1 MKRLTPQTLP
11 PSLALSLARRTAL
24 LLPLAA
30 LSGCGMFD
38 GWFGSTKPKLPGTR
52 YDVMAPNTALD
63 VTPGRQVTVPAP
75 LADTGWP
82 QPGGSPAHGGGN
94 LAATGKLQRVWSSD
108 IGHGTSYRR
117 RITAQPVV
125 AGGLVF
131 AMDSAA
137 VVSAWNA
144 QTGRSAWDFDTQR
157 KDNRSTN
164 VGGGISADGGTLYA
178 ATGRADLVAL
188 DATTGKLRWRVKLR
202 AGARS
207 APTIVDGKLF
217 VPTVDDRLVGLSA
230 ADGKELWSYQAPTA
244 ETAMLGLPAPASEDG
259 IVVAGFATGDLQAV
273 RAISGTVVWAD
284 NLSATRGQSS
294 LNDLATIRAMPLIRD
309 GIVYAVSVGGLMVA
323 IDLPSGRRLWERGI
337 AADNTPWLAGDWL
350 YVLTTGNEL
359 AALSARDGAV
369 AWVTKLERYE
379 NPKKERGPITL
390 IGPVMAGG
398 RLLLVDSLGNMLI
411 CDPVTGEQTGRVS
424 ISGAGTVA
432 PVVAMGMVFLVTADG
447 TLTALR

>member
-1 MKRLTPQTLP
+1 MTRITPP
-11 PSLALSLARRTAL
+11 ALARRTAL
-24 LLPLAA
+24 MLPLAV
-30 LSGCGMFD
+30 LGGCGMFD
-38 GWFGSTKPKLPGTR
+38 GWFGATKPKLPGKR
-52 YDVMAPNTALD
+52 YDVLPASQALD
-63 VTPGRQVTVPAP
+63 VTAGRTVTVPPA

-94 LAATGKLQRVWSSD
+94 LAATGPLRQVWSSD
-108 IGHGTSYRR
+108 IGRGTGYRR

-125 AGGLVF
+125 AGGMVF

-144 QTGRSAWDFDTQR
+144 QTGRSAWDFDTQS

-164 VGGGISADGGTLYA
+164 LGGGISADGGTLYA

-188 DATTGKLRWRVKLR
+188 DAASGKLRWRVKLR

-217 VPTVDDRLVGLSA
+217 VPTLDDRLVGLSA
-230 ADGKELWSYQAPTA
+230 GDGKELWSYQAPDA
-244 ETAMLGLPAPASEDG
+244 ETAMLGLPAPASADG

-273 RAISGTVVWAD
+273 RATSGTVVWAD
-284 NLSATRGQSS
+284 NLSAARGQTSIA
-294 LNDLATIRAMPLIRD
+294 DLSTIRAMPLIRD

-337 AADNTPWLAGDWL
+337 GSDNTPWLAGDWL
-350 YVLTTGNEL
+350 YVLTLGNEL
-359 AALSARDGAV
+359 AAISTRDGAV
-369 AWVTKLERYE
+369 AWVSPLERWE

-398 RLLLVDSLGNMLI
+398 RLLLVDSLGTMLI
-411 CDPVTGEQTGRVS
+411 CDPVTGRQTGKVS
-424 ISGAGTVA
+424 VSGAGAVT

-447 TLTALR
+447 RLSALR